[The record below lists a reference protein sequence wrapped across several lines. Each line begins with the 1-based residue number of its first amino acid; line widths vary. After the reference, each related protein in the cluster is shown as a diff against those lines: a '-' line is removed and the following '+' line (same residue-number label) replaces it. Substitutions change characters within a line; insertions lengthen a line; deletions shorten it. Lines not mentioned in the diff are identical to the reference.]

1 MTQEFKIF
9 DIKSITD
16 FNELALDIFYYQS
29 KNIPIYQKY
38 LKQLKIDPFSIKNFD
53 SIPFLP
59 IRFFK
64 SHKIAN
70 DTERCQQIFKSSG
83 TTESGRSKHYVT
95 SLDLYEK
102 SFLKSFENIYGPI
115 QNQTIL
121 ALLPSYLEQGESSL
135 IYMVN
140 YLIKHSSK
148 NSHYISTNTTNF
160 KQLSKKHENEKII
173 LIGVSYALL
182 DLCEK
187 NYFDLSNWTIM
198 ETGGMKG
205 RRKELTREE
214 LHCKLKKGF
223 NVNSI
228 HSEYGMTEL
237 LSQAYSTNGNYFK
250 SPPWMKILIRE
261 INDPFSY
268 CKKDKTGGINIIDLA
283 NINSCSFI
291 ATDDLGKR
299 NVKGFKV
306 LGRFDQSDTRGCNQ
320 LNTLF

>member
-9 DIKSITD
+9 DIKSIND

-38 LKQLKIDPFSIKNFD
+38 LKQLKIDPFSIKNID

-70 DTERCQQIFKSSG
+70 AKETYQQIFKSSG
-83 TTESGRSKHYVT
+83 TTDSLRSKHYVT

-102 SFLKSFENIYGPI
+102 SFVKAFENIYGPL
-115 QNQTIL
+115 QNHTIL

-140 YLIKHSSK
+140 HLIKNSSK
-148 NSHYISTNTTNF
+148 NSQYISTNTTNF
-160 KQLSKKHENEKII
+160 NRISKKHENEKII

-182 DLCEK
+182 DLCENK
-187 NYFDLSNWTIM
+187 SFDLSNWTIM

-214 LHCKLKKGF
+214 LHHTLKQGF

-250 SPPWMKILIRE
+250 SSPWMKILIRE
-261 INDPFSY
+261 INDPFTY

-299 NVKGFKV
+299 NDKGFKV

>member
-9 DIKSITD
+9 NIKSNTD

-38 LKQLKIDPFSIKNFD
+38 LKQLKIDPFSIKNID

-64 SHKIAN
+64 SHKIVN
-70 DTERCQQIFKSSG
+70 PKEKCQQIFKSSG
-83 TTESGRSKHYVT
+83 TTESLRSKHYVT

-102 SFLKSFENIYGPI
+102 SFVKSFENTYGLI
-115 QNQTIL
+115 KNHTIL

-187 NYFDLSNWTIM
+187 NSFDLSNWVIM

-214 LHCKLKKGF
+214 LHHALKQGF

-237 LSQAYSTNGNYFK
+237 LSQAYSTKDNYFK

-299 NVKGFKV
+299 NDKGFKV